1 MAQNFHILYRRRKML
16 MALKKTQS
24 ATLTGIVIPADW
36 NDDQEVVAVAL
47 ATPDEKEYRID
58 VKRKGRELLDHLQH
72 QVEVSGPLSEDEKGR
87 RVITVNRY
95 IVKRT

>member
-1 MAQNFHILYRRRKML
+1 
-16 MALKKTQS
+16 MALKKTRS

-58 VKRKGRELLDHLQH
+58 ANRKGRELMDHLQH

-87 RVITVNRY
+87 RFITVRRY

>member
-1 MAQNFHILYRRRKML
+1 

-24 ATLTGIVIPADW
+24 ATMTGIVIPADW

-47 ATPDEKEYRID
+47 ATPDEKEYRIGGN
-58 VKRKGRELLDHLQH
+58 RKGRELLDHLQQ
-72 QVEVSGPLSEDEKGR
+72 QVEVTGPLSEDEKGR
-87 RVITVNRY
+87 RVITVSRY

>member
-1 MAQNFHILYRRRKML
+1 

-24 ATLTGIVIPADW
+24 ATMTGIIIPTDW

-58 VKRKGRELLDHLQH
+58 VNRKGRELLAHLQQ
-72 QVEVSGPLSEDEKGR
+72 QVEVTGPLSEDEKGR
-87 RVITVNRY
+87 RVITVRRY
-95 IVKRT
+95 VVK

>member
-1 MAQNFHILYRRRKML
+1 

-24 ATLTGIVIPADW
+24 ATMTGIVIPADW

-47 ATPDEKEYRID
+47 ATPDEKEYRIGGN
-58 VKRKGRELLDHLQH
+58 RKGRELLDHLQH
-72 QVEVSGPLSEDEKGR
+72 QVEVTGPLSEDEKGR
-87 RVITVNRY
+87 RVIIVSRY

>member
-1 MAQNFHILYRRRKML
+1 
-16 MALKKTQS
+16 MALKKRQS

-47 ATPDEKEYRID
+47 ATPDEKEYRIGD
-58 VKRKGRELLDHLQH
+58 NRKGRELLHHLQH
-72 QVEVSGPLSEDEKGR
+72 QAEVTGPLSEDDKGR
-87 RVITVNRY
+87 RVITVKRY

>member
-1 MAQNFHILYRRRKML
+1 

-36 NDDQEVVAVAL
+36 NDDQEVVAAAL

-58 VKRKGRELLDHLQH
+58 GNRKGRELLDHLQQ
-72 QVEVSGPLSEDEKGR
+72 QVEVTGPLSEDEKGR
-87 RVITVNRY
+87 RVITVRRY
-95 IVKRT
+95 ILKRA